1 MKQFNITITEKVGA
15 LAEVCAALRDVNIL
29 ALATEVHRDEG
40 GTATVRIVTNN
51 EVEARNALTM
61 KNLTF
66 TEDKPIV
73 VDVID
78 KPGQLSTITQM
89 VADAGININS
99 LYLLDRGLF
108 SLTAAKSDRDKVKEI
123 LADRIVED

>member
-1 MKQFNITITEKVGA
+1 MKQFNITITEKIGA
-15 LAEVCAALRDVNIL
+15 LAEVCAALKDVNVL
-29 ALATEVHRDEG
+29 ALATEVHQDESG
-40 GTATVRIVTNN
+40 SATVRIVTNN

-61 KNLTF
+61 ANLDF
-66 TEDKPIV
+66 SEDKPIV

-78 KPGQLSTITQM
+78 KPGQLAVITQM

-108 SLTAAKSDRDKVKEI
+108 SLTVAKTDRDRVKEL